1 MLSTDLFATLQMLC
15 FCINYPWKNSFAC
28 HTVFENCTETLIRY
42 LDIVK
47 EYQKLL
53 LKKFLKYLRKRRKF
67 THSYVIIF
75 WSAYTI
81 LKTSYQSLRKKCAYS
96 ELFWSAFSR
105 VRTEYG
111 EIQAKCGKMRTRIT
125 PNTDIFQAVYR
136 FTEISAYLFYKKLIV
151 ALLSLRICR

>member
-1 MLSTDLFATLQMLC
+1 MLSTDLFATLQMFC

-53 LKKFLKYLRKRRKF
+53 LKKFLKYLRKRGKF
-67 THSYVIIF
+67 THSYVISF

-81 LKTSYQSLRKKCAYS
+81 LKTSCQSLRKKCAYS

-125 PNTDIFQAVYR
+125 PNTDIFQAVI
-136 FTEISAYLFYKKLIV
+136 TLK
-151 ALLSLRICR
+151 